1 VRIWILGSG
10 SRGNAVLL
18 ESGESRVLVDA
29 GFPVQEL
36 AARLAV
42 TGTEPGAIEACVITH
57 EHTDHVRGAAAAQ
70 RRWGW
75 QLLATNG
82 TASAAPSLK
91 GVPVAAVSAG
101 SSVSVGAWDLEFVT
115 TSHDAAAPLG
125 VVATERA
132 TGARAGVCYDL
143 GVITDDVRSTFQ
155 DLDVLV
161 LESNHDEGMLRAGPY
176 PPSVAARIAGRYGH
190 LSNRA
195 AAEFAREAS
204 KPGLR
209 HVVLAHLSE
218 SCNDPA
224 IAADGARRALARG
237 RFRGTVSVAAQ
248 DMVLGPLVPGAAQ
261 GRTLLGEQFSL
272 GL

>member
-1 VRIWILGSG
+1 MRIWILGSG

-75 QLLATNG
+75 HLLATNG

-101 SSVSVGAWDLEFVT
+101 SSVSVGAWDLEFVA

-224 IAADGARRALARG
+224 IASDGARRALARG